1 LTAQLKTQA
10 IDAAFFD
17 WRDDTAVAWL
27 GNAGVLIV
35 ARGTVLLI
43 DPVIS
48 LVERDGERVLETGH
62 RLKTALPI
70 EAETVPRADAV
81 LYTHA
86 DGDHFGRRTAEA
98 LDRRLKPTFV
108 APPPVCVR
116 LEEMGVPKARLVTAR
131 EGESIPV
138 DSVRV
143 TVTPALHDWQQTNP
157 WQRGDCCGFL
167 VKTPDGTVWHPG
179 DTRLLD
185 EHLQVRGVDVLFF
198 DVAVCR
204 SHLGPEGSARL
215 AATCGAADLIA
226 YHYGTVD
233 VPPGGP
239 FGSDPAGCLPLVAD
253 LPSRFLLLNPGE
265 PFRLPSAAPD
275 RV

>member
-1 LTAQLKTQA
+1 MTTQLTTQA
-10 IDAAFFD
+10 IGPAFFD
-17 WRDDTAVAWL
+17 GRDDTAVVWL
-27 GNAGVLIV
+27 GNAGALIV
-35 ARGTVLLI
+35 SRGTVLLI

-48 LVERDGERVLETGH
+48 MVERDSERVLETGH
-62 RLKTALPI
+62 RLKVALPI
-70 EAETVPRADAV
+70 EAEAVPRADAV

-98 LDRRLKPTFV
+98 LDRRLKPTFI
-108 APPPVCVR
+108 APPPVRTR
-116 LEEMGVPKARLVTAR
+116 LEEMGVPEARLVTAR

-138 DSVRV
+138 GEAQVR
-143 TVTPALHDWQQTNP
+143 VTPALHDWQQTHP
-157 WQRGDCCGFL
+157 WQRGDCCGFI

-233 VPPGGP
+233 VLPGGP
-239 FGSDPAGCLPLVAD
+239 FGSDPADCLPLVAG
-253 LPSRFLLLNPGE
+253 LSSRFLLLNPGE
-265 PFRLPSAAPD
+265 PLRLPRAAPGK
-275 RV
+275 R